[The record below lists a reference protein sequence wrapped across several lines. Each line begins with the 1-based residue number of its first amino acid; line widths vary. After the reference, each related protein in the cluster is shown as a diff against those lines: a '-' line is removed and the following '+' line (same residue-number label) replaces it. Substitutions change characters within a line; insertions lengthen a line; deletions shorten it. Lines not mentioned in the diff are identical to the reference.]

1 MTEDYLHYIW
11 KYKLFNQSN
20 LRTTENEPLEIIH
33 FGFHNHD
40 SGPDFSQGKVKIG
53 NTTWAGNIEIHINSS
68 DWLNHNHQKDRAYD
82 SVVLHVVYHHD
93 KEITTTKGSVIPT
106 LEMNDRL
113 DYAKFENYQEFVF
126 TNIPCSNSLSQV
138 PEIIISSAKEQM
150 LIERLAE
157 KSELINQD
165 LKQYQH
171 NWEQVFFQYLAK
183 SMGMKIN
190 SHPME
195 QLIKN
200 TEVTLFSK
208 LGNNLL
214 SIESILFGQA
224 GFLVEN
230 RKEEYYIELQKEY
243 LFQQTKNNLIPINKV
258 FWKFSKLRPSNFPTI
273 RIAQLA
279 RLLLSNQQLFDRLIV
294 LENNYED
301 LKQLLSIAIS
311 EGFWHNHYTFD
322 KESKPAKKS
331 IGITLINSIVINTIA
346 PFLYCFGRYKADER
360 YIERA
365 INLLEE
371 LPAEDNKVTRVFEH
385 KMAIDSSADSQGVI
399 QCHNNYCIPKKCL
412 DCSIGV
418 YLMKK

>member
-171 NWEQVFFQYLAK
+171 NWVQVFFQYLAK

-279 RLLLSNQQLFDRLIV
+279 RLLLSNKQLFDRLIV

-322 KESKPAKKS
+322 KESNPAKKS